1 MLRGLQ
7 RDRDTLAQTP
17 LEPRE
22 RLHALLQRALD
33 TDRRIDRLF
42 WLQTAADHLR
52 AQRDEQRAGL
62 WSAAYRRIHSTFRI
76 PYADRADAVHY
87 LATKV
92 LPLD

>member
-1 MLRGLQ
+1 MLCGLQ

-22 RLHALLQRALD
+22 RLKALLQRALD

-42 WLQTAADHLR
+42 WLKTAADHLR
-52 AQRDEQRAGL
+52 AQPDEQRSGL
-62 WSAAYRRIHSTFRI
+62 WRAAYRRIHATFRI
-76 PYADRADAVHY
+76 PYADRAAAVHY

-92 LPLD
+92 VPLG